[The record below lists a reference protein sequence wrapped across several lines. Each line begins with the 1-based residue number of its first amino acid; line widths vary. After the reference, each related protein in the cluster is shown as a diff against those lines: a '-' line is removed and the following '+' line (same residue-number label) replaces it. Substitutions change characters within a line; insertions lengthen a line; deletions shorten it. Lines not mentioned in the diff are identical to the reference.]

1 MDTLAVLGKLDE
13 FETAIRLVLEQ
24 TSFDT
29 NVVVSVFETNIRMLG
44 YVWLNKYR

>member
-44 YVWLNKYR
+44 YVWLNIYR